1 MSNVELIPF
10 PNEQTLAEAAAE
22 QWLKRLETRSQHE
35 ITPYCVALS
44 GGRIARHFFEAV
56 ARSSSADSDRWRS
69 VHFFWSDER
78 CVPPDDAES
87 NFGIARDL
95 LLAPLRIPA
104 DQIHRVCGEEPPAI
118 AATRAATELLG
129 IAPVDNSGKPV
140 LDLIFLGM
148 GEDGHVASLFPGES
162 GEAMANNAV
171 YRAVTATKP
180 PPMRV
185 TMGYA
190 TIAAAQQTWVLAS
203 GAGKETALRESLR
216 PGGHTPLSR
225 ILRLR
230 RLTRIFTNILK

>member
-1 MSNVELIPF
+1 MSVN
-10 PNEQTLAEAAAE
+10 
-22 QWLKRLETRSQHE
+22 
-35 ITPYCVALS
+35 
-44 GGRIARHFFEAV
+44 
-56 ARSSSADSDRWRS
+56 
-69 VHFFWSDER
+69 FFWSDER

-203 GAGKETALRESLR
+203 GAGKETALRGSLR